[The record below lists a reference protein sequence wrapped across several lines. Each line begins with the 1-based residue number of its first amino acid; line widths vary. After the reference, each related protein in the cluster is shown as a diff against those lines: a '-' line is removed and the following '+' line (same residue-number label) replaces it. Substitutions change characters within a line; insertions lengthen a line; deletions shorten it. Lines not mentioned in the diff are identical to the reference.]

1 MSKYIKK
8 YAIVWVTLVAV
19 YHVVIFL
26 VPQPWVKEGKFSE
39 NFWIGYVVVWLAL
52 LGQFLC
58 VLVAGKYKKLDKI
71 FLQIPLL
78 STSYRALIVLVIIAT
93 ACMFVPMVPVWVT
106 IIACTL
112 ALAFSVISVVSAQ
125 TSGDIVSDIEN
136 KVKDNTYFIQSLTLD
151 AEGLI
156 KKSKDEETKKL
167 SKKIYEAVRF
177 SNLMSNNQL
186 DELEKQIRLAF
197 EEYSTA
203 VENGSNQV
211 SSMAMQVLD
220 LLSERNRK
228 CKLLK

>member
-8 YAIVWVTLVAV
+8 YAIVWVTLVVV
-19 YHVVIFL
+19 YHVVIFF
-26 VPQPWVKEGKFSE
+26 VPQPWVREGKFSE

-78 STSYRALIVLVIIAT
+78 STSYRALIILVVIAT
-93 ACMFVPMVPVWVT
+93 VCMFVPMVPVWIT
-106 IIACTL
+106 IIACTV

-125 TSGDIVSDIEN
+125 TSGDIVSDIEH

-197 EEYSTA
+197 EEYSAA
-203 VENGSNQV
+203 VENGSDQV
-211 SSMAMQVLD
+211 SSMATQVLD
-220 LLSERNRK
+220 LLSERNGK